1 MRRKNGCSCIN
12 LENGVD
18 AWSRKTRAHASLF
31 GCEAGGRPNR
41 RQRRGARRRRNKGLR
56 GVRYHVRYAGGALS
70 SEGVVLDDEGTRFC
84 GERST
89 TSGTPAAP
97 WAPKT
102 WCSTTKEQGFAGSE
116 APRPVRRRRLE
127 LGRHGAR
134 RRRNKVLRGVRHH
147 VRYAGGALSSEDVV
161 LDDERTRACGR
172 RNTTSGTPAAPWA
185 PKTWCS
191 MTKEQDFAG
200 SEAPRPVRRRRLALG
215 RRPIKKGPTH
225 SRSS

>member
-1 MRRKNGCSCIN
+1 MRRKKGCSCIN

-18 AWSRKTRAHASLF
+18 AWNRKTRAHASLF

-56 GVRYHVRYAGGALS
+56 GVR
-70 SEGVVLDDEGTRFC
+70 
-84 GERST
+84 
-89 TSGTPAAP
+89 
-97 WAPKT
+97 
-102 WCSTTKEQGFAGSE
+102 
-116 APRPVRRRRLE
+116 
-127 LGRHGAR
+127 
-134 RRRNKVLRGVRHH
+134 HH

-172 RNTTSGTPAAPWA
+172 RSTTSGTLAAPWA

-191 MTKEQDFAG
+191 TTKEQGFAG
-200 SEAPRPVRRRRLALG
+200 SGAPRPVRRRRLG
-215 RRPIKKGPTH
+215 PQRRGARRRRNKVLRRVKHHVPRRQGASPRGPRPTKKGPTH